1 LLHTTYTCAFKPGCL
16 MSHNWL
22 HTPDCKVLNEKKND
36 YTPLSVAV
44 TPCLSSQTA
53 PSVCTASIAS
63 QAIKMDVLVYNRTK
77 EYLPDVQDQSWS
89 LGKGGCFTTVER

>member
-1 LLHTTYTCAFKPGCL
+1 MTDESGSCKISFIYSYFPCV
-16 MSHNWL
+16 SHSWRFISFTHML
-22 HTPDCKVLNEKKND
+22 EFERRCDAL
-36 YTPLSVAV
+36 
-44 TPCLSSQTA
+44 QTA

-63 QAIKMDVLVYNRTK
+63 QAVKMDVLVYNRTK